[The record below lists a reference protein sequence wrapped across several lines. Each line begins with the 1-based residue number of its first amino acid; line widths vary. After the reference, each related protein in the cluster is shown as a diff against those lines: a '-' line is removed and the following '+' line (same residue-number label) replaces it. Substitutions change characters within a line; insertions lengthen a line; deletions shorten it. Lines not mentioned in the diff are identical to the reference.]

1 MRIHD
6 EELGPM
12 RWHVKLNGER
22 ITAEAVVETTRVQE
36 LLRTHQDLLES
47 KLNALGVQ
55 VEDFDVSVDQG
66 SNRYAALLEPQEYGP
81 SEGSGED
88 TLSSG
93 DIERSTSN
101 GDLARDRGLDLYV

>member
-6 EELGPM
+6 EDLGPM
-12 RWHVKLNGER
+12 RWHVQLNGEK

-55 VEDFDVSVDQG
+55 VEDFEVSVDQG
-66 SNRYAALLEPQEYGP
+66 SNRYSALLEEKNRRL
-81 SEGSGED
+81 SERSGED
-88 TLSSG
+88 NSCLE
-93 DIERSTSN
+93 DAEPSTVKTDS
-101 GDLARDRGLDLYV
+101 ARDRGLDLYV